1 MMQRAAHATS
11 HVYTHVVFGLGT
23 SSQRP
28 TSYRFSLLTPF
39 VWRGASVQLSDD
51 SITSLPIPKL
61 QTNGLLFIW
70 VINAKYKYCLDLF
83 RKWGCVLCDR
93 ERWRACLRES

>member
-1 MMQRAAHATS
+1 VAGMC
-11 HVYTHVVFGLGT
+11 
-23 SSQRP
+23 
-28 TSYRFSLLTPF
+28 
-39 VWRGASVQLSDD
+39 GAQLSDD

-83 RKWGCVLCDR
+83 KT
-93 ERWRACLRES
+93 